1 MNNIFFFSYQCGTCI
16 KVKKILENEG
26 LMNNFYQYCVDNN
39 LDNLPPQITR
49 IPTLIVSNINKPLI
63 GKEILNWINQM
74 KFIKYNKNTINNNK
88 SNNEMIGKQINNEL
102 QGWSNIEMNN
112 VSDKYAYQDGNIDK
126 PFSQSYYD
134 LNNNNHNII
143 KTMPENEKI
152 TSREQDKRKKE
163 LLMNRENQEEKYKEY
178 NKRKRLEIL
187 KNYDNNR

>member
-26 LMNNFYQYCVDNN
+26 LINNFYQYCVDNN

-63 GKEILNWINQM
+63 GKEIFNWINKM

-88 SNNEMIGKQINNEL
+88 NGMMQKQMNNEP

-134 LNNNNHNII
+134 LNNKNHNII
-143 KTMPENEKI
+143 KTMPENGKI

-163 LLMNRENQEEKYKEY
+163 LLMNRENQEENYKEY

-187 KNYDNNR
+187 KNYENKR